1 MNEIQYSTAILIGEV
16 HFRIAKKAHQRT
28 EEKHLNLTIEQ
39 IGILYIL
46 SQRKDTIQ
54 SDLAEWVRKDKS
66 AIMRHL
72 DALEEKKMVV
82 RVNDT
87 TDRRRKILVMTKA
100 GQETLNKALL
110 CVAEVFQEIAESIP
124 EEKMNIFREVLL
136 TLRQNTDCKK
146 ICANS

>member
-1 MNEIQYSTAILIGEV
+1 MNKTQYSIAIQIGEV
-16 HFRIAKKAHQRT
+16 HFLIAKKAHQRT
-28 EEKHLNLTIEQ
+28 VEKNINLTIEQ

-54 SDLAEWVRKDKS
+54 SDLAEWVGKDKS

-72 DALEEKKMVV
+72 DALEQKKMVV

-100 GQETLNKALL
+100 GQETLNKALQ
-110 CVAEVFQEIAESIP
+110 CVAEVFQEITESIP
-124 EEKMNIFREVLL
+124 EEKMNTFQEVLL
-136 TLRQNTDCKK
+136 TLRQTADCKK
-146 ICANS
+146 ICTNS